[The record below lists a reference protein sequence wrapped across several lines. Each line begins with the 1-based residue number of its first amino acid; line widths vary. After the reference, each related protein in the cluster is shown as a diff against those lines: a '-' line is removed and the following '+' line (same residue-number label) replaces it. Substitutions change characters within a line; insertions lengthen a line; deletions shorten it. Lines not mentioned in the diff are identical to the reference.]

1 MPWRCMCA
9 NQRQA
14 RWFFTGLLSVALLF
28 SLVHLPARAVEPAPM
43 LLPSAGTI
51 KVFSGS
57 LFKKELF
64 DLKMLAHRS
73 KKFTG
78 KERIV
83 AYPIESELCKG
94 EPVRHIQHD
103 VLYELSSTSFI
114 PIETSHASLYHHS
127 GFKEIKNY
135 VAQQLSPNSPIIYYT
150 LGTFTSCDKVSRKEI
165 DDKFRLSFGSGTGF
179 TLAGFYEQQSQS
191 LNRYCLSLRLN
202 TELHPKLLENGYV
215 PPNARTEMCIYA
227 DDYKEG
233 ESTNV
238 SALGLVYD
246 KGNYFV
252 RGTPENRVKEILIKG
267 AMISLLS
274 NFIGIP
280 DVALLPFLKNDY
292 IEYDIDSFTRK
303 FKNESTAFQWNMLQ
317 ATLNHRYKSQISYRE
332 YGQKSTKT
340 IDALEHIET
349 GLSEQPPLRI
359 YQKIIQPL
367 FSDAPD
373 NELSTYTGAEKHRF
387 DVKINTEKTDEK
399 WQVRMEKSSC
409 RKVQCTLH
417 VKGSIDANLDLEVKR
432 AMVLAYKGNLS
443 ASNIQC
449 KIQSKWKYRCTLPP
463 GTSGK
468 IHEQTFKQQLSNS
481 LAQRRSIA
489 HR

>member
-1 MPWRCMCA
+1 MPLHCLLA
-9 NQRQA
+9 NNRRA
-14 RWFFTGLLSVALLF
+14 KLFFNGLLVLTTLIYSAF
-28 SLVHLPARAVEPAPM
+28 HLPAQAEEPAPM
-43 LLPSAGTI
+43 ALPSPGAI
-51 KVFSGS
+51 KVFGGS
-57 LFKKELF
+57 LFKQELF

-94 EPVRHIQHD
+94 LPVRHIQHD

-114 PIETSHASLYHHS
+114 PIETSHASLYHQN

-135 VAQQLSPNSPIIYYT
+135 VAQQLSPNAPIIYYT

-165 DDKFRLSFGSGTGF
+165 DDKFRLSLGGGGGF

-233 ESTNV
+233 ENTNV
-238 SALGLVYD
+238 SAVGLVYD

-252 RGTPENRVKEILIKG
+252 RGTPENRVKEILVKG

-274 NFIGIP
+274 NFIGVP

-292 IEYDIDSFTRK
+292 IEYEIDSFTRK
-303 FKNESTAFQWNMLQ
+303 FKNESPTFQWNMLQ
-317 ATLNHRYKSQISYRE
+317 ATLNHRYRANISYRE

-340 IDALEHIET
+340 TNTLEHIET
-349 GLSEQPPLRI
+349 GLSKQPPLRI
-359 YQKIIQPL
+359 YQKIVRPL
-367 FSDAPD
+367 FAGNPD
-373 NELSTYTGAEKHRF
+373 SELSTYTGAEAHPF
-387 DVKINTEKTDEK
+387 NVKNKSENVPEP
-399 WQVRMEKSSC
+399 WQVRIEKSTC
-409 RKVQCTLH
+409 RKVQCTVH
-417 VKGSIDANLDLEVKR
+417 VKGKVDANLDLEVKR
-432 AMVLAYKGNLS
+432 AMVLAYKGNIS
-443 ASNIQC
+443 ADSVQC
-449 KIQSKWKYRCTLPP
+449 KTHSKWKYRCILPP

-468 IHEQTFKQQLSNS
+468 INEKTFKKQLSNS
-481 LAQRRSIA
+481 LDLLRSKTP
-489 HR
+489 